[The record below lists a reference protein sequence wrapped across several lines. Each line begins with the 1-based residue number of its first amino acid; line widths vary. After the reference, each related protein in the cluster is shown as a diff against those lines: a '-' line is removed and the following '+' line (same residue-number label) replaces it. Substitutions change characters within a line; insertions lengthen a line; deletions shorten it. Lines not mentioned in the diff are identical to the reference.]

1 MPQSEDLRGMLT
13 REAYQSLPE
22 INYRDKYF
30 QMKSDTIK
38 RLNAKKGEMY
48 RKIITESSLNF
59 NCYKKM
65 IQKLKPKIQLSAG
78 KTQLIPE
85 EKHYFL
91 YNNSLCVF
99 FVCSDIT
106 IRPGTEYTIHMGSQS
121 MPATIKVAKT
131 SDLIKLSGEMKLIN
145 VGDEIIEGRWQSDE
159 IEFIIVNIHYI
170 QYSRA
175 IAKLDIK
182 PKFSDLVS
190 NYGLADY
197 TALLELRRGGT
208 TFQSMQFRGIDAVVE
223 SGFAAIHYEFAEPLR
238 AEPVFIWKTLV
249 FSGKVPRLCIVDV
262 SLRDESSEVVWY
274 VSKLG
279 KISRC
284 KLLDYTGQN
293 YELRVGNENGDICLT
308 LADREGSWFISEG
321 VIRLKLSFLNRI
333 FSTKYK

>member
-1 MPQSEDLRGMLT
+1 M
-13 REAYQSLPE
+13 
-22 INYRDKYF
+22 
-30 QMKSDTIK
+30 
-38 RLNAKKGEMY
+38 
-48 RKIITESSLNF
+48 
-59 NCYKKM
+59 
-65 IQKLKPKIQLSAG
+65 
-78 KTQLIPE
+78 
-85 EKHYFL
+85 
-91 YNNSLCVF
+91 
-99 FVCSDIT
+99 
-106 IRPGTEYTIHMGSQS
+106 
-121 MPATIKVAKT
+121 
-131 SDLIKLSGEMKLIN
+131 
-145 VGDEIIEGRWQSDE
+145 
-159 IEFIIVNIHYI
+159 
-170 QYSRA
+170 
-175 IAKLDIK
+175 
-182 PKFSDLVS
+182 S